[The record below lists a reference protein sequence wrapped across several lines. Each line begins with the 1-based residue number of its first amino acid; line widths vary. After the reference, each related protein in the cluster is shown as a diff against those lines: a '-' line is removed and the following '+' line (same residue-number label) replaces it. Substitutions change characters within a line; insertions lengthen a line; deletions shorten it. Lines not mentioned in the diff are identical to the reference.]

1 MTLNTCCGV
10 DFRSD
15 VRITNVSDLIGGG
28 TFYTWK
34 KLQKNNLVLVYI
46 NIHAKKYSPQC
57 EIYVKNGVQTYR
69 MTVLEIDY

>member
-28 TFYTWK
+28 DFLYLEEITK
-34 KLQKNNLVLVYI
+34 KQFSVSVHK
-46 NIHAKKYSPQC
+46 
-57 EIYVKNGVQTYR
+57 
-69 MTVLEIDY
+69 